1 MAFIITVEEVR
12 ATCPTSLPDTV
23 IEGLICMVQDKM
35 GQCVED
41 AYVECTGKNILIFAV
56 CHFIQSM
63 GGGYVKSKRAA
74 NGTQIT
80 FNETFSGEGL
90 QSTTFGRLLIQV
102 DTSVCYKNLVSDTFL
117 FLSIG
122 NPTTPCSDL
131 H

>member
-1 MAFIITVEEVR
+1 MAIIITVEDVKS
-12 ATCPTSLPDTV
+12 TCPTSLSDEV
-23 IEGLICMVQDKM
+23 IERLICMVQDKI

-41 AYVECTGKNILIFAV
+41 SYSECTGENILIFAV

-63 GGGYVKSKRAA
+63 AGGYVKSKRGA
-74 NGTQIT
+74 NGAQIT
-80 FNETFSGEGL
+80 YNETFSGEGL
-90 QSTTFGRLLIQV
+90 QSTPFGRLLIQI
-102 DTSVCYKNLVSDTFL
+102 DTSLCYQDLVDSTVL